1 MARGGGWTRGSGHN
15 RCGCSTSEWERRA
28 WVMRRYHGA
37 EGRARAAL
45 CTAPRTDVA
54 RLDGMH
60 RASTAK
66 VGRHGAGGPLSVTST
81 CAPARAG
88 GGGPTRGGQWGLF
101 QTASPPPPQP
111 PPMSAT
117 TRCRHGQGVTTPPG
131 GPAAAKRG
139 DGRRVSVAEVSTANL
154 PGDVRCRS
162 LAPACG
168 TLPRWL
174 LQAHCVHTSPRGRAI

>member
-101 QTASPPPPQP
+101 QTASPPPPP
-111 PPMSAT
+111 
-117 TRCRHGQGVTTPPG
+117 TPSHVCNNP
-131 GPAAAKRG
+131 
-139 DGRRVSVAEVSTANL
+139 L
-154 PGDVRCRS
+154 
-162 LAPACG
+162 
-168 TLPRWL
+168 
-174 LQAHCVHTSPRGRAI
+174 SPRPRRHDPPRGARRSKERRWEAGVCGGSINGQSPG